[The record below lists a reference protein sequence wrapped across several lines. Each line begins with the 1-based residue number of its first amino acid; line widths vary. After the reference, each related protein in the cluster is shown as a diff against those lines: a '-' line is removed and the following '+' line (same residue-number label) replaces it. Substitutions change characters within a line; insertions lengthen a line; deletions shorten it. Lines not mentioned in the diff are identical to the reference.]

1 MAGSPCCTSSTTCA
15 RFARSAT
22 GLSFSTSVKRLL
34 RARPTKSPK
43 IHTSSRPILESR
55 VSLLEVAELRSAYGN
70 VVALWDVS
78 FEVAEGQ
85 VVTLLGS
92 NGAGKTTTLRTISGL
107 LTAQSGSILFDGQ
120 PIGRSRSDQIV
131 ELGIV
136 HVPEGRQLWA
146 RMSVQENLELGA
158 YLPRAKA
165 HRKDSLER
173 VFSMFP
179 RLRER
184 RFQAAGTLSGGERQ
198 MCALARGLMDL
209 PRLLILHN
217 PSLGLAPRL
226 VSEMFETLQVLRQE
240 GLTVLLVEQ
249 SAHLSLE
256 FADNRYRLQTRRVAA
271 SR

>member
-1 MAGSPCCTSSTTCA
+1 
-15 RFARSAT
+15 
-22 GLSFSTSVKRLL
+22 
-34 RARPTKSPK
+34 
-43 IHTSSRPILESR
+43 
-55 VSLLEVAELRSAYGN
+55 VSLLEVRELRSAYGG

-107 LTAQSGSILFDGQ
+107 LTAQSGSIRFDGQ
-120 PIGRSRSDQIV
+120 PIGQARSDQIV

-158 YLPRAKA
+158 YLPKPKAKRAE
-165 HRKDSLER
+165 SLRR
-173 VFSMFP
+173 VFTLFP
-179 RLRER
+179 RLKER
-184 RFQAAGTLSGGERQ
+184 RHQAAGTLSGGERQ
-198 MCALARGLMDL
+198 MCALARGLMGL
-209 PRLLILHN
+209 PKLLMLDE

-226 VSEMFETLQVLRQE
+226 VTEVFDSLRLLRQE

-249 SAHLSLE
+249 NVHQALDL
-256 FADNRYRLQTRRVAA
+256 ADNAYVLETGRVVLSGPSQELLADPRVRSA
-271 SR
+271 YLGVGS